1 MLVNGE
7 EINQMRAA
15 KLAEFR
21 RTHLGFIFQDFNL
34 LDTLSIKENIILPL
48 VMAKKSVNEID
59 AKVLEIAKFL
69 NIEEILNKKVY
80 EVSGD
85 NNNVQQQREQSFMN
99 RR

>member
-1 MLVNGE
+1 
-7 EINQMRAA
+7 MRAA

-69 NIEEILNKKVY
+69 NIEGILNKRYMKYQVA
-80 EVSGD
+80 
-85 NNNVQQQREQSFMN
+85 NNNVQQLRERSFMN

>member
-1 MLVNGE
+1 
-7 EINQMRAA
+7 
-15 KLAEFR
+15 
-21 RTHLGFIFQDFNL
+21 
-34 LDTLSIKENIILPL
+34 
-48 VMAKKSVNEID
+48 MAKKSVNEID

-69 NIEEILNKKVY
+69 NIEEILNKSIY

>member
-34 LDTLSIKENIILPL
+34 LDTLSIKKNYFTTC
-48 VMAKKSVNEID
+48 NG
-59 AKVLEIAKFL
+59 
-69 NIEEILNKKVY
+69 EEICK
-80 EVSGD
+80 
-85 NNNVQQQREQSFMN
+85 
-99 RR
+99 